1 MFRTALLTVAA
12 AAILSMASGASAQQ
26 HPAVTDPNT
35 AVSQPAGQV
44 SPVTPPAPASAQAPS
59 APQRLRD
66 PGASAAEYAP
76 TALNSMTP
84 GLRELSPWSMFL
96 SADIVVK
103 AVMIGLAFAS
113 LVTWTAF
120 IAKTIELALVKR
132 KLRTFR
138 GTLAKHHSG
147 AMAPR
152 ERGLASSLAL

>member
-44 SPVTPPAPASAQAPS
+44 SPVTPPAQASAQAP
-59 APQRLRD
+59 QRLPD
-66 PGASAAEYAP
+66 PGVSAAENAP
-76 TALNSMTP
+76 AALNSMTL

-113 LVTWTAF
+113 LVTWTA
-120 IAKTIELALVKR
+120 L
-132 KLRTFR
+132 
-138 GTLAKHHSG
+138 S
-147 AMAPR
+147 PR
-152 ERGLASSLAL
+152 RSSSLW